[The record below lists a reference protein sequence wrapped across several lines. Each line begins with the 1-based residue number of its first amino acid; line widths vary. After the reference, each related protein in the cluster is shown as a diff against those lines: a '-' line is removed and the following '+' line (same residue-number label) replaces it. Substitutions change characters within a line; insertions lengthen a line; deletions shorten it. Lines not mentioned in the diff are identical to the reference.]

1 MVTWPWDAGPRPLHA
16 SIIGSI
22 LEADLGGC
30 PVSPVFAMLRMWALI
45 LSISATA
52 SAFWSSSCPL
62 YGDGRRSDAEWNL
75 VNCSAHRSDSCCTQ
89 QDEMAALNDLPENGL
104 VIDAPSGC
112 YEVLNYMQ
120 CYFCSSEQADWT
132 DENGKVTICKS
143 LCYRTW
149 AHCRHGYVGG
159 VKLAHKY
166 SGHMEFCQAQNFEVE
181 DDCGDKKC
189 ETLNKFATCYG
200 ITSDPVAVVVK
211 VGASA
216 YKEGPG
222 WYTYSRFG
230 RGVRRL
236 EEISNDDDDEDAAED
251 DDGSGD
257 AATAAINATTQT
269 VVGPLGQI
277 GQMLSRLTA
286 RSAWPCG
293 DARATG
299 CAEFAGSSAASKM
312 AAIEALVAQGVAIR
326 DAMASIPLSDA
337 DAAPEEDDEEDD
349 EADGAAPQEA
359 DEKDE
364 EADDAM
370 PQDNSG
376 QLEDE
381 QDEEADDAML
391 QLEDEEDGARRPLKE
406 EPPRNSDGTP
416 AGGGNAASRR
426 RLATSGGDDDVA
438 YCPYFGN
445 REPSPQWSLSNCSWY
460 VARAQDHRA
469 GGVVTRAASRVCA
482 GTSQTAVA
490 TPQRR
495 RLCWPSGTPRPS
507 PTSAASARA
516 CSTSCTATRATLRS
530 PSGSPPSI
538 RPSTCARASAT
549 GCTRRA
555 ATPFTKARRSRS
567 RSRRARTCASCSSST
582 WRTTTKRVA
591 STSTTARTASRTVG
605 SSCRTRRM
613 RRAGVPCRGSRPS
626 ARSSRSP
633 RSACPTTPRL
643 AALRRARR
651 AAARRPAR
659 AWAARP

>member
-1 MVTWPWDAGPRPLHA
+1 M
-16 SIIGSI
+16 
-22 LEADLGGC
+22 EADLGGC

-312 AAIEALVAQGVAIR
+312 AAIKRMSTKANADWRVCNLEARRGLRLVIQQQNMPVIKDMPRSSPSCVERADGTGILGA
-326 DAMASIPLSDA
+326 ANTTANMAKVDS
-337 DAAPEEDDEEDD
+337 AAPTT
-349 EADGAAPQEA
+349 
-359 DEKDE
+359 
-364 EADDAM
+364 M
-370 PQDNSG
+370 P
-376 QLEDE
+376 
-381 QDEEADDAML
+381 
-391 QLEDEEDGARRPLKE
+391 
-406 EPPRNSDGTP
+406 
-416 AGGGNAASRR
+416 
-426 RLATSGGDDDVA
+426 
-438 YCPYFGN
+438 
-445 REPSPQWSLSNCSWY
+445 
-460 VARAQDHRA
+460 AQ
-469 GGVVTRAASRVCA
+469 
-482 GTSQTAVA
+482 Q
-490 TPQRR
+490 
-495 RLCWPSGTPRPS
+495 
-507 PTSAASARA
+507 
-516 CSTSCTATRATLRS
+516 
-530 PSGSPPSI
+530 
-538 RPSTCARASAT
+538 
-549 GCTRRA
+549 
-555 ATPFTKARRSRS
+555 
-567 RSRRARTCASCSSST
+567 
-582 WRTTTKRVA
+582 
-591 STSTTARTASRTVG
+591 
-605 SSCRTRRM
+605 
-613 RRAGVPCRGSRPS
+613 
-626 ARSSRSP
+626 
-633 RSACPTTPRL
+633 
-643 AALRRARR
+643 
-651 AAARRPAR
+651 
-659 AWAARP
+659 